1 MAGERQ
7 KRVFLVGMRPQIPRM
22 LKAALAPLRP
32 RITCFDRKE
41 ECLKHFPRGACDVL
55 IVDLDGYAADGIKL
69 LAEARRLCPWVA
81 SFALIDE
88 GNVPGA
94 IQAMKAGAVDCLERP
109 LTEDHLQS
117 TIGPALARTRE
128 KTPAPDAG
136 LTRAEIKVLN
146 LVSTGQT
153 SDQIAAILHR
163 SRRTIDVHRSHIM
176 RKLGVSGTMDLIKEA
191 AKRGLIR
198 LEGTDQP
205 RPIGKTPKPTREPK
219 PRKPHRPPS

>member
-1 MAGERQ
+1 MARERQ
-7 KRVFLVGMRPQIPRM
+7 KRVFLVGMRPQVPRM
-22 LKAALAPLRP
+22 LKAALTPLRP
-32 RITCFDRKE
+32 RITCFDRRE
-41 ECLKHFPRGACDVL
+41 ECLERLPRGACDVL

-69 LAEARRLCPWVA
+69 LAEAKRLCPWVA

-109 LTEDHLQS
+109 LTEDRLQS
-117 TIGPALARTRE
+117 AIGPALARTRE

-153 SDQIAAILHR
+153 SDQIAAVLHR
-163 SRRTIDVHRSHIM
+163 SRRTVDVHRAHIM

-191 AKRGLIR
+191 SRRGLIR
-198 LEGTDQP
+198 LDGSEQP
-205 RPIGKTPKPTREPK
+205 RPIGKTPEPTREPK
-219 PRKPHRPPS
+219 TRKGRQPRS